1 MAQPT
6 TVRSDEV
13 PRKRRELVYISISRF
28 IVKHYEMVRLSVC
41 AVLFSGYTKAH
52 NLRKFQ
58 PEREK
63 SIASISSYCIMNLCL
78 NRNSVGAGVG
88 VGVGVR
94 VWVRLYGFRSE
105 GERAIYLV

>member
-28 IVKHYEMVRLSVC
+28 IVKHYEMVRLSV
-41 AVLFSGYTKAH
+41 LFSGYTKAQ

-58 PEREK
+58 LEREK

-78 NRNSVGAGVG
+78 NRNSVRAG

-94 VWVRLYGFRSE
+94 VWVRLYGCMVFGAKVRGQS
-105 GERAIYLV
+105 I